1 MGSSPIIFTPPAS
14 NRALGGNA
22 SLRTSS
28 ENSANSSCKSTIDT
42 MRLSQTPP
50 SLLSLLLVALSR
62 THTVNA
68 GPYPKDD
75 LHDLGYA
82 YLMDRQCV
90 SYCGY
95 NNMYCCS
102 AGEACYTNAANQATC
117 TAVAGGGG
125 AYGVYTTVYTETD
138 LLLRTSTYTSWYA
151 VATPVA
157 TPTQVVPAVCTTSLG
172 QSSCGII
179 CCAGDQRCAAA
190 GTCTPYSS
198 NYVAPTSAAGSA
210 PYRPTS
216 GGIATTTSIV
226 SATTTAPFIPPA
238 TASGSNLPT
247 PSASSSNGLSPGAI
261 AGIVIG
267 VIAGIILLLLFCF
280 CCIIKA
286 GFDGLLAL
294 FGLGK
299 RKRRSTERVEVIEER
314 YSRHGSGT
322 GRAAHST
329 WFGAG
334 RPATVTESR
343 KKKSSGFGGLGY
355 VGAGLLGLAA
365 VLGLK
370 RRHDR
375 KSEKPARSEVSSSY
389 YSYTDTS
396 ASK

>member
-1 MGSSPIIFTPPAS
+1 
-14 NRALGGNA
+14 
-22 SLRTSS
+22 
-28 ENSANSSCKSTIDT
+28 

-50 SLLSLLLVALSR
+50 SLLSLLFVVLSR
-62 THTVNA
+62 THTVHA
-68 GPYPKDD
+68 GPFPKDD

-102 AGEACYTNAANQATC
+102 AGEACYTNAENIATC

-138 LLLRTSTYTSWYA
+138 LVLRTSTYTSWYA
-151 VATPVA
+151 QA
-157 TPTQVVPAVCTTSLG
+157 TPTAVAPAVCTPSLG
-172 QSSCGII
+172 QSSCGTI

-198 NYVAPTSAAGSA
+198 YYVTSTSAAGSA

-216 GGIATTTSIV
+216 GGIATATSTV
-226 SATTTAPFIPPA
+226 SATTTAPFISPA
-238 TASGSNLPT
+238 TASGSTLPIT
-247 PSASSSNGLSPGAI
+247 SSSSNNGLSPGAI

-267 VIAGIILLLLFCF
+267 VIAGITLLLLFCF
-280 CCIIKA
+280 CCILKA

-396 ASK
+396 AMPVQTGEQETRGERDTHGVRLPVLKWT